1 MKNGNLINRSSV
13 RFYINNILYVVKMSV
28 ISLNASMRSNLL
40 SLQQVQRLQD
50 KTQLRL
56 STGLEVNSAIDNPSA
71 YYTASAL
78 NNRAE
83 DLGALLDSMT
93 QGIQTIKAA
102 NEALE
107 TGTLLL
113 QQLKAVANQALTM
126 QVKNGNGGSSGGASG
141 PTQIKSTAAFVA
153 EGYTAITSSMTN
165 DEIQALIVDGA
176 KLVLDADV
184 TLSKSL
190 NINADNVIIEG
201 NGHKMSFSS
210 TTANANMINISKSNA
225 KINNIELDYANTAGG
240 SAVVIDGAAAGADI
254 SVIKINAA
262 GTRVYGIRA
271 LNKASVTLDNT
282 SGISVSGTGSQKLV
296 NGNAELFDGK
306 SNTQAIVDEMGA
318 NGIAASAATQFYVGD
333 KTGDFGQGNW
343 YLPSIGELMQVYG
356 YDADAMTSGTGTSG
370 ATGVNK
376 AIINTA
382 LGKLGGDAA
391 VLTNGYCWS
400 SSEFSTSGAWLQ
412 TLNNGGVYLGSK
424 AVSNGYVRPVLALE
438 NGFNPLTISAAEA
451 PKIGDIMY
459 DDKTW
464 GSADDYGSRG
474 SRTAVGVITD
484 VSADGSLKIL
494 ALKDL
499 TFSSTSSAN
508 NFNPDNPYG
517 GSSKTAIWSTSYT
530 NISGINDYSS
540 AQLLNAMKS
549 AGTVTVT
556 QTETPLIP
564 LNPEGGSLSAD
575 YSKQY
580 NGILEQYDNLIRDA
594 GYKGINLLLE
604 QGLKLNFNEER
615 SSGLDVK
622 GADASAQG
630 LGLSN
635 VSWAAQSDIEK
646 SVKDLEGAI
655 GKIRAYSAEFGN
667 YYSIVTSREDFTE
680 NLINV
685 LVEGADK
692 LTQADMNSESAIM
705 LALQTRQQ
713 LAINSLSLAG
723 GAAQSILKLF

>member
-1 MKNGNLINRSSV
+1 
-13 RFYINNILYVVKMSV
+13 MSV

-40 SLQQVQRLQD
+40 SLQQVQKLQD
-50 KTQLRL
+50 RTQLRL

-113 QQLKAVANQALTM
+113 QQLKAVANQALSM
-126 QVKNGNGGSSGGASG
+126 QVKNGNSSSGGSSG

-153 EGYTAITSSMTN
+153 EGYTAVTSSMTG

-201 NGHKMSFSS
+201 NGHKISFSS
-210 TTANANMINISKSNA
+210 TTTDANMITISKSNA
-225 KINNIELDYANTAGG
+225 KISNIELNYANTAGG
-240 SAVVIDGAAAGADI
+240 SAVSVDGAAAGADI

-282 SGISVSGTGSQKLV
+282 AAISVSGTGSQKLV

-306 SNTQAIVDEMGA
+306 SNTQAIVNEMGA
-318 NGIAASAATQFYVGD
+318 NGIAATAATQFYVGD
-333 KTGDFGQGNW
+333 KTGNFGQGNW
-343 YLPSIGELMQVYG
+343 YLPSIGELMQIYG

-370 ATGVNK
+370 KTGVNK
-376 AIINTA
+376 AIINEA

-391 VLTNGYCWS
+391 VLTNGWYWS
-400 SSEFSTSGAWLQ
+400 SSGNGSSTAWDQ
-412 TLNNGGVYLGSK
+412 HFNNGSITGPSK
-424 AVSNGYVRPVLALE
+424 GASEYVRPVLALE
-438 NGFNPLTISAAEA
+438 NGFNPLTISAADT

-464 GSADDYGSRG
+464 GSADDYASRG
-474 SRTAVGVITD
+474 SKTAVGVITD
-484 VSADGSLKIL
+484 VSADGTLKIL

-499 TFSSTSSAN
+499 TFSSNNATN

-517 GSSKTAIWSTSYT
+517 GSTKVSIWSTSYT
-530 NISGINDYSS
+530 DIAGINNYNS

-549 AGTVTVT
+549 AGTITVT
-556 QTETPLIP
+556 QTATQPVP
-564 LNPEGGSLSAD
+564 VSPQGSSVQQEYANR
-575 YSKQY
+575 Y

-615 SSGLDVK
+615 SSGLEVK
-622 GADASAQG
+622 GEDASAQG

-635 VSWAAQSDIEK
+635 VSWTTQSDIEK
-646 SVKDLEGAI
+646 SVKDLETVI
-655 GKIRAYSAEFGN
+655 SKIRSYAAEFGN

-685 LVEGADK
+685 LTEGADK

-713 LAINSLSLAG
+713 LAINSLSLASR
-723 GAAQSILKLF
+723 AAQSILKLF

>member
-1 MKNGNLINRSSV
+1 M
-13 RFYINNILYVVKMSV
+13 VKMSV

-40 SLQQVQRLQD
+40 SLQQVQKLQD
-50 KTQLRL
+50 RTQLRL

-83 DLGALLDSMT
+83 DLSSLLDSMT

-113 QQLKAVANQALTM
+113 QQLKAVANQALSM
-126 QVKNGNGGSSGGASG
+126 QVKNGNSSSGGSSG

-153 EGYTAITSSMTN
+153 EGYTAVTSSMTG

-210 TTANANMINISKSNA
+210 TTADANMITISKSNA
-225 KINNIELDYANTAGG
+225 KISNIELNYANTAGG
-240 SAVVIDGAAAGADI
+240 SAVSVDGAAAGADI

-271 LNKASVTLDNT
+271 LNKASVILDNT

-306 SNTQAIVDEMGA
+306 SNTQAIVNEMGA
-318 NGIAASAATQFYVGD
+318 NGIAATAATQFYVGD

-343 YLPSIGELMQVYG
+343 YLPSIGELMQIYG

-370 ATGVNK
+370 KTGVNK
-376 AIINTA
+376 AIINEA

-391 VLTNGYCWS
+391 VLTNGWYWS
-400 SSEFSTSGAWLQ
+400 SSEGSYNGAWGQYLS
-412 TLNNGGVYLGSK
+412 GGGTDNYGK
-424 AVSNGYVRPVLALE
+424 GNNGYVRPVLALE
-438 NGFNPLTISAAEA
+438 NGFNPLTISAADT

-464 GSADDYGSRG
+464 GSADDYASRG
-474 SRTAVGVITD
+474 SKTAVGVITD
-484 VSADGSLKIL
+484 VSADGTLKIL

-499 TFSSTSSAN
+499 TFSSNNATN

-517 GSSKTAIWSTSYT
+517 GSTKVSIWSTSYT
-530 NISGINDYSS
+530 DIAGINNYNS

-556 QTETPLIP
+556 QTAPPLIP

-615 SSGLDVK
+615 SSGLEVK
-622 GADASAQG
+622 GEDASAQG

-635 VSWAAQSDIEK
+635 VSWTTQSDIEK
-646 SVKDLEGAI
+646 SVKDLETAI
-655 GKIRAYSAEFGN
+655 SKIRSYAAEFGN

-685 LVEGADK
+685 LTEGADK

-713 LAINSLSLAG
+713 LAINSLSLASH
-723 GAAQSILKLF
+723 AAQSILKLF